1 VRMAYVERLI
11 RVWQRAVYG
20 NVEPT
25 AEEFRVLGAGFATA
39 VDMPAETA
47 PVEQAA

>member
-1 VRMAYVERLI
+1 VERLI

-20 NVEPT
+20 NIEPT
-25 AEEFRVLGAGFATA
+25 AEEFHFLGTGFATA

-47 PVEQAA
+47 AVEQAA